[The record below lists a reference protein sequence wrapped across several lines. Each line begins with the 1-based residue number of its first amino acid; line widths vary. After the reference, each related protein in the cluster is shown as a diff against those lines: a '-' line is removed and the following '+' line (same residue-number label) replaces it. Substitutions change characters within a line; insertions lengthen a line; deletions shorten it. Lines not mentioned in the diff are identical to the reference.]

1 MLITYPLEKPSLWS
15 LPISAMQMLPL
26 LLNSNRQF
34 DQIWSWEEMHTSLGE
49 ADSSHTEGCQLLH
62 HSGRRWQEKF
72 IRGIGTLPQCLEG
85 RRGGAVLGKVEYYV
99 GLWSEHFRVSSQ
111 VLMEEGTKLIDQWK
125 SILKFQVYFSVI
137 FKLIIRTT
145 ERLFFKVHTWF

>member
-1 MLITYPLEKPSLWS
+1 M
-15 LPISAMQMLPL
+15 
-26 LLNSNRQF
+26 
-34 DQIWSWEEMHTSLGE
+34 
-49 ADSSHTEGCQLLH
+49 
-62 HSGRRWQEKF
+62 
-72 IRGIGTLPQCLEG
+72 
-85 RRGGAVLGKVEYYV
+85 LGKAKYYV

-145 ERLFFKVHTWF
+145 QRFYF